1 MSRRVIDG
9 RKFEKK
15 WMQRAKEQ
23 FGLNRKGVIKLMKKA
38 GIRNLDS
45 KNDIRGMRK
54 HVDRK
59 PPDGG
64 GGSGNG
70 SPPPQTTQPTPPRG
84 PNTGGGGGGGG
95 GGSYNPYQ
103 GAYTSLVDQYN
114 NLYENYTNA
123 QNSAQN
129 AQNQIDRY
137 QSTINDYRNQIS
149 GFQNQLSNY
158 QGQVGNLTTQYQN
171 ALADN
176 ATIKQERDDF
186 EKKFGEQ
193 SALYEQARAEAD
205 TYREQAVGRQ
215 LSGLRSGA
223 SAGGANQTSYAGGG
237 NLASGRSGY
246 RSSARDQDKEIADYV
261 IEQGGITDSVLSRE
275 GPVVQMMDRDR
286 RPRAQGSASQPG
298 RRTTSAGS
306 GSYYASRF
314 G

>member
-1 MSRRVIDG
+1 MKRHAERRP
-9 RKFEKK
+9 
-15 WMQRAKEQ
+15 AP
-23 FGLNRKGVIKLMKKA
+23 
-38 GIRNLDS
+38 S
-45 KNDIRGMRK
+45 
-54 HVDRK
+54 
-59 PPDGG
+59 GG
-64 GGSGNG
+64 GKPTGGPSV
-70 SPPPQTTQPTPPRG
+70 STQPTPVRG
-84 PNTGGGGGGGG
+84 PNTGGGGG
-95 GGSYNPYQ
+95 SNPYE

-123 QNSAQN
+123 QKCPKRQMQSIVINQRSMTIEARSA
-129 AQNQIDRY
+129 DFK
-137 QSTINDYRNQIS
+137 ST
-149 GFQNQLSNY
+149 SNY
-158 QGQVGNLTTQYQN
+158 QGQVGNLTTQYQS

-237 NLASGRSGY
+237 NLSSGRSGY

-286 RPRAQGSASQPG
+286 RPRAQGSASQSG
-298 RRTTSAGS
+298 RRTTSAGT

>member
-1 MSRRVIDG
+1 MSREIDG

-15 WMQRAKEQ
+15 WMQKAKEK
-23 FGLNRKGVIKLMKKA
+23 FGLNRKGVINLMKKA
-38 GIRNLDS
+38 GIRNLNS
-45 KNDIRGMRK
+45 RNDIRGMKK
-54 HVDRK
+54 HVERRPAPSGGQK
-59 PPDGG
+59 PPDGP
-64 GGSGNG
+64 SV
-70 SPPPQTTQPTPPRG
+70 STQPTPVRG
-84 PNTGGGGGGGG
+84 PNTGGGG
-95 GGSYNPYQ
+95 YNPYQ

-123 QNSAQN
+123 QNQAQSAQS
-129 AQNQIDRY
+129 AIDRY
-137 QSTINDYRNQIS
+137 QSTINDYRSQIS

-158 QGQVGNLTTQYQN
+158 QGQVGNLTTQYQS

-237 NLASGRSGY
+237 NLSSGRSGY

-314 G
+314 GG

>member
-1 MSRRVIDG
+1 MWSEGQLLAVV
-9 RKFEKK
+9 E
-15 WMQRAKEQ
+15 
-23 FGLNRKGVIKLMKKA
+23 
-38 GIRNLDS
+38 
-45 KNDIRGMRK
+45 
-54 HVDRK
+54 K
-59 PPDGG
+59 PPDGP
-64 GGSGNG
+64 SV
-70 SPPPQTTQPTPPRG
+70 STQPTPVRG
-84 PNTGGGGGGGG
+84 PNTGGGG
-95 GGSYNPYQ
+95 YNPYQ

-123 QNSAQN
+123 QNQAQSAQN
-129 AQNQIDRY
+129 AIDRY

-158 QGQVGNLTTQYQN
+158 QGQVGNLTTQYQS

-237 NLASGRSGY
+237 NLSSGRSGY
-246 RSSARDQDKEIADYV
+246 RSSTRDQDKEIADYV

-286 RPRAQGSASQPG
+286 RGRAQGKPASLAIVLLAQALVPI
-298 RRTTSAGS
+298 THH
-306 GSYYASRF
+306 ASV
-314 G
+314 GNG

>member
-1 MSRRVIDG
+1 MSSRVIDG

-15 WMQRAKEQ
+15 WMQRAKSK
-23 FGLNRKGVIKLMKKA
+23 FGLNRKGVINLMKKA
-38 GIRNLDS
+38 GIKNLNS
-45 KNDIRGMRK
+45 SNDIRGMKR
-54 HVDRK
+54 HVERK
-59 PPDGG
+59 PASGG
-64 GGSGNG
+64 GGKPGT
-70 SPPPQTTQPTPPRG
+70 PVQTTQPTPPRG
-84 PNTGGGGGGGG
+84 PNTGGGGG

-123 QNSAQN
+123 QSSAQN
-129 AQNQIDRY
+129 AQNQIDQY
-137 QSTINDYRNQIS
+137 QSTINDYRSQIS
-149 GFQNQLSNY
+149 GFQSQLSNY
-158 QGQVGNLTTQYQN
+158 QGQVGNLTTQYQS

-223 SAGGANQTSYAGGG
+223 SSGGANQTAYAGGG
-237 NLASGRSGY
+237 NLSSGRSGY

-275 GPVVQMMDRDR
+275 GPVVQMMDKDRRGPAKRAPSQIRDR
-286 RPRAQGSASQPG
+286 
-298 RRTTSAGS
+298 TSGAGT

-314 G
+314 GG

>member
-1 MSRRVIDG
+1 MV
-9 RKFEKK
+9 
-15 WMQRAKEQ
+15 
-23 FGLNRKGVIKLMKKA
+23 GLN
-38 GIRNLDS
+38 
-45 KNDIRGMRK
+45 
-54 HVDRK
+54 
-59 PPDGG
+59 
-64 GGSGNG
+64 
-70 SPPPQTTQPTPPRG
+70 
-84 PNTGGGGGGGG
+84 
-95 GGSYNPYQ
+95 PYE

-114 NLYENYTNA
+114 NLTRTIRTPNN
-123 QNSAQN
+123 AQN
-129 AQNQIDRY
+129 AQNAIDRY
-137 QSTINDYRNQIS
+137 QSTINDYRSQIS
-149 GFQNQLSNY
+149 GFRISYNY
-158 QGQVGNLTTQYQN
+158 QGQVGNLTTQYQS

-237 NLASGRSGY
+237 NLSSGRSGY

-286 RPRAQGSASQPG
+286 RPRAQGSASQSG
-298 RRTTSAGS
+298 RRTTSAGT

>member
-1 MSRRVIDG
+1 MSKRVIDG

-15 WMQRAKEQ
+15 WMQKAKQ
-23 FGLNRKGVIKLMKKA
+23 KFGLNRKGVISLMKKA

-45 KNDIRGMRK
+45 KNDLRGMKR
-54 HVDRK
+54 HAERR
-59 PPDGG
+59 PAPSGG
-64 GGSGNG
+64 GKPTGGPSV
-70 SPPPQTTQPTPPRG
+70 STQPTPVRG
-84 PNTGGGGGGGG
+84 PNTGNTG
-95 GGSYNPYQ
+95 GGSNPYE

-114 NLYENYTNA
+114 NLYNNYTNA
-123 QNSAQN
+123 QNQAQN
-129 AQNQIDRY
+129 AQNAIDEYR
-137 QSTINDYRNQIS
+137 STINDYRSQIS

-158 QGQVGNLTTQYQN
+158 QGQVGNLTTQYQS

-237 NLASGRSGY
+237 NLSSGRSGY

-286 RPRAQGSASQPG
+286 RPRAQGSASQSG
-298 RRTTSAGS
+298 RRTTSAGT